1 MVELKAIEPASLSGA
16 PQIRFSALREGEIVK
31 GVPALQI
38 ADVVL
43 LGEPLLGELPDRL
56 QHREAVGRATN
67 EVFVEE
73 RCERDQIGVADC
85 LGRVQRTSAGEDG
98 EPPE

>member
-1 MVELKAIEPASLSGA
+1 M
-16 PQIRFSALREGEIVK
+16 K
-31 GVPALQI
+31 GVPPLQI
-38 ADVVL
+38 ANVIL

-67 EVFVEE
+67 EAFVDE
-73 RCERDQIGVADC
+73 RCERAQIGVADC